1 MCIICASAAGVRQP
15 SEAQLRRMFTNNPH
29 GAGYMSA
36 RGDHVEIRKG
46 FMVWEDFIRAV
57 RREQFTAADPV
68 VYHFRISTQAGIGPE
83 MTHPFPLTSHME
95 DCKLL
100 DVSCPVGVAHNG
112 VIRLTSDWTDQEYS
126 NTAHYITEFLR
137 FFLRSRDDLEDPAVL
152 DAIRRTTNSR
162 WAILDRDGTIATVG
176 EFINERGLLFSNST
190 FREARTVRRGNNY
203 NRQCDFFDSCQND

>member
-15 SEAQLRRMFTNNPH
+15 SEAQLRRMFERNPH

-36 RGDHVEIRKG
+36 RGDHVEIHKG
-46 FMVWEDFIRAV
+46 FMTFEDFLHAV
-57 RREQFTAADPV
+57 RYEHFTAEDAV
-68 VYHFRISTQAGIGPE
+68 VYHFRISTQAGVGPE

-112 VIRLTSDWTDQEYS
+112 VIRLTSDYTDMEYS
-126 NTAHYITEFLR
+126 DTAHYVTEFLR
-137 FFLRSRDDLEDPAVL
+137 FFLRSRDDLDAPDVL
-152 DAIRRTTNSR
+152 EAIRRTTNSR

-176 EFINERGLLFSNST
+176 EFINDRGLLFSNDT
-190 FREARTVRRGNNY
+190 FRAAGTVRRAKKNNY
-203 NRQCDFFDSCQND
+203 SNQCDFFDN